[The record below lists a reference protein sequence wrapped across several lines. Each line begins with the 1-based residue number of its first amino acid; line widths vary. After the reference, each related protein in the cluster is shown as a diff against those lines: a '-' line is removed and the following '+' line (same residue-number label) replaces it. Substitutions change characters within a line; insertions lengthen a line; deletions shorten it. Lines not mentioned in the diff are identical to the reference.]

1 MLLSQERKLTNF
13 PLNHST
19 ETETVEDIAERLGV
33 PVADVNPRDAKAI
46 VVHGGQ
52 LKVAISVTVV
62 DFVVV
67 AVVLIEVSICF
78 PVECDSIK
86 INEFKVNVY
95 RNPVKKGKT

>member
-1 MLLSQERKLTNF
+1 M
-13 PLNHST
+13 NHST

-62 DFVVV
+62 DV

-78 PVECDSIK
+78 PVECDPLI
-86 INEFKVNVY
+86 
-95 RNPVKKGKT
+95 

>member
-1 MLLSQERKLTNF
+1 M
-13 PLNHST
+13 NHST

-67 AVVLIEVSICF
+67 AVLLIEVSICF
-78 PVECDSIK
+78 PVECDSIN

>member
-1 MLLSQERKLTNF
+1 M
-13 PLNHST
+13 NHST

-78 PVECDSIK
+78 PVECDILILMSSRLTFI
-86 INEFKVNVY
+86 E
-95 RNPVKKGKT
+95 TL

>member
-1 MLLSQERKLTNF
+1 M
-13 PLNHST
+13 
-19 ETETVEDIAERLGV
+19 EDIAERLGV

-78 PVECDSIK
+78 PVECDSIN
-86 INEFKVNVY
+86 ILYKVNVY

>member
-1 MLLSQERKLTNF
+1 M
-13 PLNHST
+13 NHST

-33 PVADVNPRDAKAI
+33 PVADINPRDAKAI

-78 PVECDSIK
+78 PICFIN

>member
-1 MLLSQERKLTNF
+1 M
-13 PLNHST
+13 NHST

-67 AVVLIEVSICF
+67 AVVLIEVLICF
-78 PVECDSIK
+78 PICFIN